1 MTSPPR
7 ILSPAAGI
15 ALALAA
21 LPPLAG
27 CGVDLLGNEGFE
39 IDCDGAPCDWVVLE
53 GTARFAGWHDGDA
66 AMDLSG
72 PGRAV
77 IEQRAAPFSLPGREL
92 VLQAALARD
101 GAALR
106 VELDWFVAGAGE
118 GATYWDRDPLL
129 VDTRRFEVSRAG
141 VFLLEELVSTPS
153 LEVSGLALRV
163 VKEGDGLAVV
173 DEVFLSAPPA
183 AAEEEIR

>member
-1 MTSPPR
+1 MSSPR
-7 ILSPAAGI
+7 WIVSR
-15 ALALAA
+15 LARSLLVLAA

-27 CGVDLLGNEGFE
+27 CGTDLLGNEGFE

-53 GTARFAGWHDGDA
+53 GTAQFAGWHEGDA

-77 IEQRAAPFSLPGREL
+77 IEQRSAPFSLPGREL
-92 VLQAALARD
+92 VLEAALARD
-101 GAALR
+101 GASLR

-118 GATYWDRDPLL
+118 GATYWDREPLL
-129 VDTRRFEVSRAG
+129 VDTRSFEVRRAG

-163 VKEGDGLAVV
+163 VKDGDGLAVV
-173 DEVFLSAPPA
+173 DEVFLAAPPA
-183 AAEEEIR
+183 AAEEVVR